1 MSLSLLLGGNCC
13 CCCVC
18 VQTPRIPSSNNHVAR
33 SRTTAIVIPQPASQ
47 PASQPIHPSVHH
59 LSSCLVS
66 TPTRFGQATSF
77 ERSLSCE
84 SANCARVCR
93 LPLMILQR
101 QRCDCRQQFKNSTR
115 PMSVFCFRLVFFSL
129 CPFLGSCCRVLLPR
143 TRSTYLVTLLQ
154 THHLFASR

>member
-1 MSLSLLLGGNCC
+1 MTARQIKMLIQRMTSKPALLLPT
-13 CCCVC
+13 
-18 VQTPRIPSSNNHVAR
+18 QAQQRQQQQH
-33 SRTTAIVIPQPASQ
+33 PQPASQ